1 MSKSIL
7 IVLLLVMTSCAVVVK
22 PVQSPAVLP
31 DKFSV
36 TGASKLPDKWWE
48 SLHDPALN
56 QLCGQALA
64 GNFSLGSAFNRLE
77 QARAVAKKSGAEL
90 VPEVIGTVSAGKSTS
105 DSFASND
112 FSVGIA
118 ASYELD
124 LWGRIRSAR
133 NAALLERNSV
143 EEDVFSAAISITAEV
158 ASVWYQL
165 TEQRLQ
171 LELLNRQIEINKNNV
186 MLIKVRFSGAQAS
199 AADVYQQQQLL
210 ESVIGNQQTVIATIN
225 VLENQLAVLLGNS
238 PGLLAVP
245 TSGQYPV
252 LPPLPDTGLSVSLMQ
267 RRPDVR
273 KAYLAVQAA
282 DQRVASAIADRFPKL
297 SLAANVEGNSPNLQS
312 VLNNWL
318 ATVAGNLVLPLVDGQ
333 RRVAEVERNRAVV
346 AEAINNYG
354 AVMLKAV
361 QEVENALV
369 RERQQHLVVDN
380 LARQVELARQSSNII
395 KLRYLNGVSDFLRV
409 LSAMLSQQ
417 SLERNLLQAQQQLIQ
432 YRIDLYRA
440 LAGKFPF
447 TNIRAA
453 VTIK

>member
-1 MSKSIL
+1 MSKPIF
-7 IVLLLVMTSCAVVVK
+7 IVLLLVMTSCAVMVK

-31 DKFSV
+31 AKFSV
-36 TGASKLPDKWWE
+36 TGIIKPSDKWWE
-48 SLHDPALN
+48 SLHDPELN
-56 QLCGQALA
+56 QLCGQSLA
-64 GNFSLGSAFNRLE
+64 GNFSLGAAFNRLA
-77 QARAVAKKSGAEL
+77 QAQAIAKKSGAEL
-90 VPEVIGTVSAGKSTS
+90 VPEVIGTVSASQSTS
-105 DSFASND
+105 GSFASND
-112 FSVGIA
+112 FSIGVA

-133 NAALLERNSV
+133 NAALLERSSA

-171 LELLNRQIEINKNNV
+171 LQLLDRQIEINKNNV

-210 ESVIGNQQTVIATIN
+210 ESVIGNRQTVVATIT
-225 VLENQLAVLLGNS
+225 VLENQLAVLLGHA

-252 LPPLPDTGLSVSLMQ
+252 LPPLPDTGLSISLMQ

-282 DQRVASAIADRFPKL
+282 DQRVASAIAERFPKL
-297 SLAANVEGNSPNLQS
+297 SLSANVEGNSPNLQS

-318 ATVAGNLVLPLVDGQ
+318 ATVAGNLVLPLIDGQ
-333 RRVAEVERNRAVV
+333 RRVAEVERNRAVA

-354 AVMLKAV
+354 TVMLKAV
-361 QEVENALV
+361 QDVENALV
-369 RERQQHLVVDN
+369 RERQQRLVVDN
-380 LARQVELARQSSNII
+380 LARQVELASQSSSII

-453 VTIK
+453 ATIK